1 MSLQDNIENAF
12 EKIYE
17 DEEPTFEELKNFTFK
32 HYLKFNVSLEV
43 LEKYDIEIQANGKF
57 QLFGFIE
64 CNRQTVISK
73 DLLLDTISKFKKVK
87 STYLSCDI
95 ELDENPLFSKSKK
108 LFLDFI
114 KIIQRYGELD
124 LDFKYAPGGTEYL
137 KAKERFDDYKN

>member
-57 QLFGFIE
+57 QLFGFTDCSRE
-64 CNRQTVISK
+64 TVISK
-73 DLLLDTISKFKKVK
+73 NLLLDTISKFKKVK
-87 STYLSCDI
+87 STYLSCNI
-95 ELDENPLFSKSKK
+95 ELDENPSFSKNKK

-114 KIIQRYGELD
+114 MIIQRYGELD

-137 KAKERFDDYKN
+137 KAEERFYT

>member
-17 DEEPTFEELKNFTFK
+17 GEEPTFEELKNFTFK

-57 QLFGFIE
+57 QLFGFTE

-73 DLLLDTISKFKKVK
+73 DLLLDTNRKYKKVK
-87 STYLSCDI
+87 SSNLAFNHNI
-95 ELDENPLFSKSKK
+95 DENPLFSKSKK

-124 LDFKYAPGGTEYL
+124 LDFKYSPGGSEYL
-137 KAKERFDDYKN
+137 KAEERFYT